1 MRRILG
7 LGVAPL
13 PFLIAA
19 GLILAAI
26 VAGWPGGLRAA
37 EQKEKAKGKV
47 EADDSDAPPQPEV
60 ITLTTDDGVDLKTTY
75 YYPATKKG
83 MEKTIPIIIVHG
95 TKGDRHDFE
104 DLATYLQGLG
114 HAVIVPDLRGQ
125 GANTHFTLRPDDY
138 GLIVSADMEAVKRF
152 LKEQNNEK
160 KLNIDALCI
169 IGVGS
174 GAVVALNYSQIDWAY
189 PPLAIGKQGQDVK
202 ALVLVSPDLSVKG
215 LSARDALADVNVRAN
230 LSILLIYGEKNSKA
244 ARDAKLV
251 YGAFERYHAKPPTD
265 EKEAAETQ
273 DLFKVTQETALQGA
287 KLLNESNFK
296 ANLNSMIGKFI
307 DLRLVQKSTAWSM
320 RKNPLAKDN

>member
-1 MRRILG
+1 MRKILG

-13 PFLIAA
+13 PFLIVAWP
-19 GLILAAI
+19 ILLAL
-26 VAGWPGGLRAA
+26 VAGWPQGLRAA
-37 EQKEKAKGKV
+37 EEKEKAKGKV
-47 EADDSDAPPQPEV
+47 EAEESKAPPEPEV
-60 ITLTTDDGVDLKTTY
+60 ITLTTDDGVDLKATY
-75 YYPATKKG
+75 YYPSTKKG
-83 MEKTIPIIIVHG
+83 MEKTIPIIMVHG
-95 TKGDRHDFE
+95 TKGDRRDFE

-138 GLIVSADMEAVKRF
+138 SLIVSADMEAVKRF

-169 IGVGS
+169 VGLGS

-202 ALVLVSPDLSVKG
+202 ALVLISPDLSVKG
-215 LSARDALADVNVRAN
+215 LSARDALADMNVRAN

-244 ARDAKLV
+244 VRDAKLV
-251 YGAFERYHAKPPTD
+251 YGAFERYHPTPSA
-265 EKEAAETQ
+265 EEAADKQ

-287 KLLNESNFK
+287 KLLNENNFK
-296 ANLNSMIGKFI
+296 ANLNGFIAKFI
-307 DLRLVQKSTAWSM
+307 DLRLVKKPTPWSV
-320 RKNPLAKDN
+320 RKNPLDRDK